1 MRMIASAFAALF
13 LTFALA
19 ACGTHKPAPPT
30 ATVASGE
37 KVQISQASYNA
48 YINYKQWVM
57 PKSYS
62 RPVGDGYFAITKDG
76 RGWGI
81 TGCPDTFC
89 DVGTLKP
96 EDAIRECSNR
106 NGGAPCLVFAHQ
118 QNIVVPYEIVQ

>member
-1 MRMIASAFAALF
+1 MIASAFAALF
-13 LTFALA
+13 LAVLLA
-19 ACGTHKPAPPT
+19 GCASNKPPAPT
-30 ATVASGE
+30 ATLASGE
-37 KVQISQASYNA
+37 KVVISKATYNA

-62 RPVGDGYFAITKDG
+62 QPVGDGYFAVTKDG

-89 DVGTLKP
+89 DVGTLH
-96 EDAIRECSNR
+96 EADAIRECSNR

-118 QNIVVPYEIVQ
+118 DKIVVPYEIAQ

>member
-13 LTFALA
+13 LAVLIA
-19 ACGTHKPAPPT
+19 GCAHKPAPPT
-30 ATVASGE
+30 ATLTSGE
-37 KVQISQASYNA
+37 KVVISQATYNA
-48 YINYKQWVM
+48 YVNYRQWIM
-57 PKSYS
+57 PKSYTK
-62 RPVGDGYFAITKDG
+62 PVGDGYFAVTKDG

-89 DVGTLKP
+89 DVGTLKS

-118 QNIVVPYEIVQ
+118 EKIVVPYEIAQ